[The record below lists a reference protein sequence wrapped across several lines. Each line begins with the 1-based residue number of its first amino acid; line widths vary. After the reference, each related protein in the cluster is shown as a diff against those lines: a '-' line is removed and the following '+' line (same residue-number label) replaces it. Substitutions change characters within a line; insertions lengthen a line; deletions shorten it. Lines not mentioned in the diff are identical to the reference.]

1 MKKYTKLQKPPF
13 KNGQLILNNT
23 TGDIMQVMTATKL
36 GVSAVPAIMLG
47 VFIHPAGYQ
56 NYEVA

>member
-1 MKKYTKLQKPPF
+1 MSKHQKLKKPPF
-13 KNGQLILNNT
+13 KSGQLIRNKT

-36 GVSAVPAIMLG
+36 GVSAVPAIVFG